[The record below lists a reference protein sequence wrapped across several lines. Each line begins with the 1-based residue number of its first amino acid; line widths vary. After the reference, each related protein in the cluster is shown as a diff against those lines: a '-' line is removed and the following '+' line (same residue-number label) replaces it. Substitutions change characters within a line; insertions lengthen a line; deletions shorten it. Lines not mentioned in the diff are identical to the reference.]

1 MASPNP
7 LPGPAP
13 LGSGP
18 LAKVIAVIGGAAL
31 LALGFV
37 FSLVLLAVVAVAG
50 SALLGYVWWKTRA
63 LRKRMREQ
71 APFETPP
78 TQGRIIEGEVIRETT
93 DARPSDRPERPERP
107 ER

>member
-7 LPGPAP
+7 LPGPGP
-13 LGSGP
+13 LGSGL
-18 LAKVIAVIGGAAL
+18 LAKLIAVIGGAAL
-31 LALGFV
+31 LAVGFV

-78 TQGRIIEGEVIRETT
+78 AQGRIIEGEVIRETSE
-93 DARPSDRPERPERP
+93 ARPLDRPER
-107 ER
+107 